1 MTAATKNGRSAD
13 SRVVSLR
20 LRDDQLKSL
29 QHHGRFFGRSVGAT
43 AALLFEE
50 KLREEDNPW
59 IEFRNTPEGRQT
71 FAKGTRLKVWQVAM
85 LAREVGTDAGKISKH
100 LRMPKALISACLTY
114 ADRYPEEIRPVVDE
128 VVATSRA
135 DLEGSLPGMVLGNG
149 G

>member
-1 MTAATKNGRSAD
+1 MAD

-20 LRDDQLKSL
+20 LRDDQLRRL

-59 IEFRNTPEGRQT
+59 IEFRSTPEGRQA

-85 LAREVGTDAGKISKH
+85 LARDLGKDADKISKH
-100 LRMPKALISACLTY
+100 LRMPKALISASLVY
-114 ADRYPEEIRPVVDE
+114 ADKYPEEVQPIVDE
-128 VVATSRA
+128 VVAFSKA
-135 DLEGSLPGMVLGNG
+135 DLENYLPGMVLGSEG
-149 G
+149 